1 MYWSLAEMILDLVQ
15 NSIEADAD
23 KITVEIT
30 HRSEWLLVKISD
42 NGRGMDEIRRASA
55 LDPFYTE
62 EGKHP
67 GRRVGLGLPFL
78 RQTVDQT
85 GGTFRLQSE
94 PGVGTVLEFGLV
106 TTHIDTPP
114 PGDLAQLAVELM
126 CFNREY
132 DLRLIREYGPDD
144 GEAHHR
150 RRYEIT
156 RGELQEVLGE
166 ISTVENR
173 ELARE
178 YVLAAE
184 SDLHEQESEPV

>member
-15 NSIEADAD
+15 NSIEADA
-23 KITVEIT
+23 KAVTVEIA
-30 HRSEWLLVKISD
+30 HRGERLVVSISD
-42 NGRGMDEIRRASA
+42 DGRGMDKTRQAA
-55 LDPFYTE
+55 AMDPFFTE

-78 RQTVDQT
+78 QQTVEQT

-94 PGVGTVLEFGLV
+94 VGVGTIVDFSLM
-106 TTHIDTPP
+106 TSHIDIPP
-114 PGDLAQLAVELM
+114 AGDLVRLVVELM
-126 CFNREY
+126 CFDREY
-132 DLRLIREYGPDD
+132 ELRLVREYAPHDD
-144 GEAHHR
+144 GRHP

-156 RGELQEVLGE
+156 RSELREVLGE

-173 ELARE
+173 ALAEE

-184 SDLHEQESEPV
+184 SSLHEQESEIV